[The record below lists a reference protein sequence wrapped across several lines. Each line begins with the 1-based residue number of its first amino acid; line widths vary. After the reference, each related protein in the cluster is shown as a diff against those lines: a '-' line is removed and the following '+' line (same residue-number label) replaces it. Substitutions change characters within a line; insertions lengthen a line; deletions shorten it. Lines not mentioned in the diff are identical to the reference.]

1 MEIRDYLRQIRRFLW
16 LLILAPIVAGLL
28 TGGIMQIRPSQY
40 QADASVVVPAITA
53 AGFSQSAAS
62 QYVDTFKD
70 VLVSQP
76 VLTDVHQKFPSI
88 PIGELASGL
97 SASTI
102 TPSSNIINVVLVGP
116 KRSVPRRPPCTKPPL
131 RR

>member
-16 LLILAPIVAGLL
+16 LVIAAPIVAGLI

-76 VLTDVHQKFPSI
+76 VLTDVHQKFRTSPS
-88 PIGELASGL
+88 ANS
-97 SASTI
+97 
-102 TPSSNIINVVLVGP
+102 
-116 KRSVPRRPPCTKPPL
+116 RPV
-131 RR
+131 